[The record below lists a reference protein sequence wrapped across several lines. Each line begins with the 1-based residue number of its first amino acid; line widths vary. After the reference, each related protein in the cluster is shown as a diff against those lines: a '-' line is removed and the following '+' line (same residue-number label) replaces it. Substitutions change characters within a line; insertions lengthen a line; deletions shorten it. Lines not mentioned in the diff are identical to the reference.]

1 MTRNITALM
10 ALALSLGACASEV
23 DNKPAAEV
31 APAPPPA
38 EKLEEPAGKATM
50 LKANAESSSI
60 SFVGA
65 KVTGDHTGTFGKI
78 DGTGKLEGGE
88 LTATTWT
95 VDLSSVETD
104 AEKLTGHLKTAD
116 FFDVEQ
122 FPTATFESS
131 SIAKTDDGHEVKG
144 TLDLHGQKNEITFPA
159 TIAVIDNGASLK
171 AEFTIKRF
179 DWGIEYPGKAD
190 DLIKDEVLLKV
201 DVALDGPAGAK
212 GGPVGVGAP
221 GKMPGKANTVIGSKA
236 GGKAGGKAKGN

>member
-1 MTRNITALM
+1 M
-10 ALALSLGACASEV
+10 ALALALGACASEV

-31 APAPPPA
+31 APPPPPA
-38 EKLEEPAGKATM
+38 EEPEAPAAGAVM
-50 LKANAESSSI
+50 LKANVESSSI

-65 KVTGDHTGTFGKI
+65 KVTGDHAGSFGKI

-95 VDLSSVETD
+95 VDLDSVETD

-122 FPTATFESS
+122 YPTSTFEST
-131 SIAKTDDGHEVKG
+131 SISKTDDGHEVKG

-159 TIAVIDNGASLK
+159 TIATTDNGATLK

-190 DLIKDEVLLKV
+190 DLIKDEVLLKI
-201 DVALDGPAGAK
+201 DVALDGPTGEAQAEAKPMPAGIAPPGKAPGAK
-212 GGPVGVGAP
+212 GG
-221 GKMPGKANTVIGSKA
+221 KAK
-236 GGKAGGKAKGN
+236 GGKAKGN